1 MDITCLKELWSEA
14 LCYKNCAT
22 EFVFILESEY
32 ELPGYMIDFDTF
44 VRMNFR
50 LEVQHHLEVIAQL
63 KIDNI
68 TWYLIPSLPPSI
80 GSDGGHQGGFG
91 AVV

>member
-1 MDITCLKELWSEA
+1 MSGNVDITCLKELWSEA

-32 ELPGYMIDFDTF
+32 ELPAYMIDFDTF

-50 LEVQHHLEVIAQL
+50 LEVRDRADPT
-63 KIDNI
+63 IDR
-68 TWYLIPSLPPSI
+68 SLV
-80 GSDGGHQGGFG
+80 HR
-91 AVV
+91 

>member
-1 MDITCLKELWSEA
+1 MSGNVDITCLKELWSEA

-32 ELPGYMIDFDTF
+32 ELPAYMIDFDTF

-50 LEVQHHLEVIAQL
+50 LEVRDRAVPT
-63 KIDNI
+63 IDR
-68 TWYLIPSLPPSI
+68 SLV
-80 GSDGGHQGGFG
+80 HR
-91 AVV
+91 

>member
-1 MDITCLKELWSEA
+1 MHLLCCVVGNVDITCLKELWSEA

-32 ELPGYMIDFDTF
+32 ELPCYMIDFDTF

-50 LEVQHHLEVIAQL
+50 LEVQTA
-63 KIDNI
+63 
-68 TWYLIPSLPPSI
+68 W
-80 GSDGGHQGGFG
+80 SDR
-91 AVV
+91 